1 MDQLFKT
8 FLPQNDWQLTNLT
21 REQSITSDSYCLQLD
36 SKQPRFFQIYSSQG
50 NYFQSDKVDKC
61 LT

>member
-8 FLPQNDWQLTNLT
+8 FLPQTDWQLTNLT

-36 SKQPRFFQIYSSQG
+36 SQQPRFFQIYSLQG
-50 NYFQSDKVDKC
+50 KYFQSDKVDK
-61 LT
+61 